1 MDSPSHIV
9 LTQKI
14 LHLAGQGLTHNPP
27 LARGTVFEC
36 RAPKIK
42 TAGGQ
47 FGPLR
52 PLLQDITFSG
62 PARQAFKF
70 GHTW

>member
-1 MDSPSHIV
+1 MDSP
-9 LTQKI
+9 
-14 LHLAGQGLTHNPP
+14 LTHCINTKKFYTRLAKASHTIP

-52 PLLQDITFSG
+52 PLLQDITFRG

>member
-14 LHLAGQGLTHNPP
+14 LHPAGQGLTHNP